1 MGRKSSL
8 LETERSAGFKNPD
21 SDKPPICPI
30 ILKRTTIEP
39 SYHLRY
45 EVLSGEEL
53 IAGFSNTEDRELF
66 IEAKEEKE

>member
-1 MGRKSSL
+1 MGRKSIL
-8 LETERSAGFKNPD
+8 FEIERNAGFLKTD

-30 ILKRTTIEP
+30 TLKRTTIEP